1 MNKLRLLF
9 LFFIIFTV
17 LLIAPFII
25 PTVILPFDLTD
36 INKYILV
43 SIRLPI
49 VLTAFF
55 VGGILAGGGLAF
67 QGLFRNP
74 LATPYTLGI
83 SSGAALGAVFAIV
96 ILSKVSEIPGL
107 IQLSAFSGAALSVL
121 IVIAFVF
128 KKKLLTSNSVLLAG
142 VAVNFLFASLIMF
155 FQYLGKE
162 YDIFKI
168 TRWLLG
174 TIGNSS
180 IKYSYLL
187 AVVFVIFAV
196 TLYKMSD
203 ILDLMSLGDELA
215 ITRGVDVKRTKVLLV
230 IIVSFAVAI
239 AISITGPIGFIGIIV
254 PHIIRI
260 ITKGTHK
267 ILVPFSFI
275 AGGTMLVICD
285 SIGRVILY
293 PAAIPTGVITAMI
306 GAPFFLML
314 LSRDKGL

>member
-1 MNKLRLLF
+1 MNKKKLTSI
-9 LFFIIFTV
+9 FII
-17 LLIAPFII
+17 LIAILCLTPFLI
-25 PTVILPFDLTD
+25 PTVISPFKLTEM
-36 INKYILV
+36 NKYIFI
-43 SIRLPI
+43 SIRIPI

-83 SSGAALGAVFAIV
+83 SSGAALGAVFAIIV
-96 ILSKVSEIPGL
+96 LSKTVKIPGL
-107 IQLSAFSGAALSVL
+107 IQISAFIGAALSVL
-121 IVIAFVF
+121 IVVAFVF
-128 KKKLLTSNSVLLAG
+128 KKRLLTSNSVLLAG

-174 TIGNSS
+174 SIGNSS
-180 IKYSYLL
+180 IKYSFLL
-187 AVVFVIFAV
+187 FIIFIAFGIF
-196 TLYKMSD
+196 LYKMSD
-203 ILDLMSLGDELA
+203 ILDLLTLGDELA
-215 ITRGVDVKRTKVLLV
+215 VTRGVDVKKIKVLLV
-230 IIVSFAVAI
+230 VVVSFAVAI

-260 ITKGTHK
+260 LTKGTHK
-267 ILVPFSFI
+267 VLVPFTFI
-275 AGGTMLVICD
+275 AGGIMLVICD
-285 SIGRVILY
+285 SIGRIVLY

-314 LSRDKGL
+314 LSRDEGM